1 MLKSIKKNQNACLQL
16 NMKPNI
22 VLLIDRSQFEEMGGM
37 ETPPRPT
44 PTISM
49 DSLGNPITPL
59 AAECSKA
66 SGTGPN
72 IQQGLTLPLDAPS
85 SSQDI
90 GGMMKI
96 VPSELDVSSSPCIII
111 QQDVQNEIYLSM
123 IMFLIFKCILF
134 LHPLNFM

>member
-1 MLKSIKKNQNACLQL
+1 
-16 NMKPNI
+16 
-22 VLLIDRSQFEEMGGM
+22 M

-44 PTISM
+44 PTICM
-49 DSLGNPITPL
+49 DSLENPRTPL

-111 QQDVQNEIYLSM
+111 QQDVQNEIDLSM